1 MDEYYD
7 NKTVFKQKIQ
17 EFISLKE
24 SIQKRIEE
32 IESFYE
38 SNFDEPFVLN
48 FEKGVINL
56 KNILI
61 QNKPNSIDNLDKFY
75 YLIKNKTE
83 KTNNHSIQK
92 IGNKK
97 ESVKY
102 TKLNNNKKNIKE
114 SKVINKNSDYNI
126 NSSNCNKQKT
136 QGNILNNNIFN
147 NKLLFS
153 FQQKEKD
160 LKCYE
165 TYRELKNKKEL
176 NNYSC
181 NKNMEQK
188 SDLSENES
196 KQEEEEEE
204 EEEEENDELINVY
217 SKKRNEYGEL
227 FNLNNLTS
235 DKKVNTIKSD
245 NDLSLWKDNE
255 SYFYKEQEN
264 KEEDNSINEQL
275 KEKFRL
281 KEVIIKFILNNEEY
295 SLLVQERAKNINPFK
310 D

>member
-1 MDEYYD
+1 MDENYD

-102 TKLNNNKKNIKE
+102 TKLNNNKINIKE

-126 NSSNCNKQKT
+126 NNSNGNKQKT

-176 NNYSC
+176 NNYSY

-196 KQEEEEEE
+196 KQEEEE

-255 SYFYKEQEN
+255 SYYYKEQEN
-264 KEEDNSINEQL
+264 KEEDNSINEEL

>member
-75 YLIKNKTE
+75 YLIKNKSE

-97 ESVKY
+97 ESVKH
-102 TKLNNNKKNIKE
+102 TKLNNNKINIKE

-176 NNYSC
+176 NNYSY
-181 NKNMEQK
+181 NKNMQQK
-188 SDLSENES
+188 SELSENES
-196 KQEEEEEE
+196 KQEEEE

-255 SYFYKEQEN
+255 SYYYKEQEN

>member
-1 MDEYYD
+1 MDENYD

-75 YLIKNKTE
+75 YLIKNKSE

-102 TKLNNNKKNIKE
+102 TKLNNNKINIKE

-126 NSSNCNKQKT
+126 NNSNGNKQKT

-176 NNYSC
+176 NNYSY

-188 SDLSENES
+188 SELSENES

-255 SYFYKEQEN
+255 SYYYKEQEN
-264 KEEDNSINEQL
+264 KEEDNSINEEL

>member
-1 MDEYYD
+1 MDENYD

-75 YLIKNKTE
+75 YLIKNKSE

-102 TKLNNNKKNIKE
+102 TKLNNNKINIKE

-126 NSSNCNKQKT
+126 NNSNGNKQKT

-176 NNYSC
+176 NNYSY

-196 KQEEEEEE
+196 KQEEEE

-255 SYFYKEQEN
+255 SYYYKEQEN
-264 KEEDNSINEQL
+264 KEEDNSINEEL

-295 SLLVQERAKNINPFK
+295 SLLVQERKKNINPFK

>member
-1 MDEYYD
+1 MDENYD

-102 TKLNNNKKNIKE
+102 TKLNNNKINIKE

-126 NSSNCNKQKT
+126 NNSNGNKQKT

-204 EEEEENDELINVY
+204 EEENDELINVY

-255 SYFYKEQEN
+255 SYYYKEQEN
-264 KEEDNSINEQL
+264 KEEDNSINEEL

>member
-75 YLIKNKTE
+75 YLIKNKSE

-102 TKLNNNKKNIKE
+102 TKLNNNKINIKE

-126 NSSNCNKQKT
+126 NNSNGNKQKT

-204 EEEEENDELINVY
+204 EEENDELINVY

-255 SYFYKEQEN
+255 SYYYKEQEN
-264 KEEDNSINEQL
+264 KEEDNSINEEL

>member
-1 MDEYYD
+1 M
-7 NKTVFKQKIQ
+7 
-17 EFISLKE
+17 
-24 SIQKRIEE
+24 E
-32 IESFYE
+32 I
-38 SNFDEPFVLN
+38 
-48 FEKGVINL
+48 
-56 KNILI
+56 
-61 QNKPNSIDNLDKFY
+61 
-75 YLIKNKTE
+75 
-83 KTNNHSIQK
+83 
-92 IGNKK
+92 
-97 ESVKY
+97 
-102 TKLNNNKKNIKE
+102 KKNLL
-114 SKVINKNSDYNI
+114 N
-126 NSSNCNKQKT
+126 NKQKT

-196 KQEEEEEE
+196 KQEE

>member
-75 YLIKNKTE
+75 YLIKNKSE

-97 ESVKY
+97 ESVKH
-102 TKLNNNKKNIKE
+102 TKLNNNKINIKE

-176 NNYSC
+176 NNYSY

-188 SDLSENES
+188 SELSENES
-196 KQEEEEEE
+196 KQEEEE

-264 KEEDNSINEQL
+264 KEEDNSINEQH

>member
-75 YLIKNKTE
+75 YLIKNKSE

-204 EEEEENDELINVY
+204 ENDELINVY

-255 SYFYKEQEN
+255 SYYYKEQEN
-264 KEEDNSINEQL
+264 KEEDNSINEEL

-281 KEVIIKFILNNEEY
+281 KEMIIKFILNNEEY

>member
-75 YLIKNKTE
+75 YLIKNKSE

-204 EEEEENDELINVY
+204 ENDELINVY

-255 SYFYKEQEN
+255 SYYYKEQEN
-264 KEEDNSINEQL
+264 KEEDNSINEEL

>member
-75 YLIKNKTE
+75 YLIKNKSE

-97 ESVKY
+97 ESVKH
-102 TKLNNNKKNIKE
+102 TKLNNNKINIKE

-126 NSSNCNKQKT
+126 ISSNGNKQKT

-176 NNYSC
+176 NNYSY

-188 SDLSENES
+188 SELSENES
-196 KQEEEEEE
+196 KQEE

-255 SYFYKEQEN
+255 SYYYKEQEN
-264 KEEDNSINEQL
+264 KEEDNSINEEL

-295 SLLVQERAKNINPFK
+295 SLLVQERAKIINPFK